1 MFEIKG
7 KIVFDPINVTKK
19 HNAQSTWK
27 KVAIVKFDC
36 DIYAYYSWFL
46 QKRFN
51 LFLNKPLRGTHL
63 TFINDI
69 VDDDVYLGAK
79 EIFGGK
85 EVNVSYD
92 PTIVRSNKRGH
103 WWLKSESL
111 DCDSIRS
118 TMGLGDPYFGYHM
131 TIGLATHLQLEHSK
145 YITDGCSRYSG
156 VEISTAL
163 RSTEIS

>member
-1 MFEIKG
+1 MFEMKG
-7 KIVFDPINVTKK
+7 ILVFDPINVTKK
-19 HNAQSTWK
+19 HNAQSAWK

-36 DIYAYYSWFL
+36 DLYAYYSWFL

-69 VDDDVYLGAK
+69 VDDDIYLKAK
-79 EIFGGK
+79 EMFDGK
-85 EVNVSYD
+85 EVIVKYD
-92 PTIVRSNKRGH
+92 PEIVRSNNKGH

-111 DCDSIRS
+111 DCQNIR
-118 TMGLGDPYFGYHM
+118 TVMGLGDPYFGYHI

-145 YITDGCSRYSG
+145 YILDQCIRFN
-156 VEISTAL
+156 L
-163 RSTEIS
+163 

>member
-7 KIVFDPINVTKK
+7 KIVFDPINVTRK
-19 HNAQSTWK
+19 HNAQSVWK

-36 DIYAYYSWFL
+36 ELYSYYSWFL

-69 VDDDVYLGAK
+69 VDDDVYLRAKDMFDGK
-79 EIFGGK
+79 EICVK
-85 EVNVSYD
+85 YNSEL
-92 PTIVRSNKRGH
+92 ILSNTRGH
-103 WWLKSESL
+103 WWLNA
-111 DCDSIRS
+111 DSDDARNIRNL
-118 TMGLGDPYFGYHM
+118 MGLDPNPYFGFHI

-145 YITDGCSRYSG
+145 YITEQCLKFN
-156 VEISTAL
+156 I
-163 RSTEIS
+163 

>member
-19 HNAQSTWK
+19 HNDQSTWK

-69 VDDDVYLGAK
+69 VDDDVYLKAR
-79 EIFGGK
+79 
-85 EVNVSYD
+85 D
-92 PTIVRSNKRGH
+92 
-103 WWLKSESL
+103 LSL
-111 DCDSIRS
+111 I
-118 TMGLGDPYFGYHM
+118 H
-131 TIGLATHLQLEHSK
+131 I
-145 YITDGCSRYSG
+145 
-156 VEISTAL
+156 
-163 RSTEIS
+163 